1 MNSYPRKYSKM
12 IKLENITKIY
22 PLSFSREQKAA
33 LQNISFDVQAGEFIA
48 FCGRSGAG
56 KTTLLKI
63 IACQEEPTEGNVF
76 FEGEDLC
83 KTKEKDICFFR
94 HQIGFI
100 FQDYK
105 LLAYKTVFENVSYAL
120 EVTDYQNGG
129 MDEEVAQILEL
140 VGLDKQ
146 ANSFPHELSGGEK
159 QRVAIARALIH
170 RPKVILADEPT
181 GNLDPYHTRDILKI
195 FNKVNE
201 MGTTILLATH
211 SKEIVNSLQ
220 RRVITIEDGQIRND
234 EEKGRFIL

>member
-1 MNSYPRKYSKM
+1 M
-12 IKLENITKIY
+12 IKLENITKTY
-22 PLSFSREQKAA
+22 PLSFNREIKAA
-33 LQNISFDVQAGEFIA
+33 LQNVSFDVEAGEFIT

-63 IACQEEPTEGNVF
+63 IACQEQPTEGAVF
-76 FEGEDLC
+76 FDGEDLC
-83 KTKEKDICFFR
+83 KIKDKDICAFR
-94 HQIGFI
+94 HQIGFV

-105 LLAYKTVFENVSYAL
+105 LLSYKTVFENVSYAL
-120 EVTDYQNGG
+120 EVTDYQNGV
-129 MDEEVAQILEL
+129 MDNEVSQILEL
-140 VGLDKQ
+140 VGLEKQ

-195 FNKVNE
+195 LNKVNE
-201 MGTTILLATH
+201 LGTTVLLATH

-220 RRVITIEDGQIRND
+220 RRVITIEDGQIRSD
-234 EEKGRFIL
+234 EANGRFIL

>member
-1 MNSYPRKYSKM
+1 M
-12 IKLENITKIY
+12 IKLENISKIY

-33 LQNISFDVQAGEFIA
+33 LQNVSFDVESGEFIT

-63 IACQEEPTEGNVF
+63 IACQEKPTDGNVF

-83 KTKEKDICFFR
+83 RTKDKDICSFR
-94 HQIGFI
+94 HQIGFV

-105 LLAYKTVFENVSYAL
+105 LLSYKTVFENVSYAL

-129 MDEEVAQILEL
+129 MDEEVEQILEL
-140 VGLDKQ
+140 VGLQ
-146 ANSFPHELSGGEK
+146 NQTNSFPHELSGGEK

-170 RPKVILADEPT
+170 RPKVVLADEPT

-220 RRVITIEDGQIRND
+220 RRVITIEDGEIRSD
-234 EEKGRFIL
+234 EAKGRFIL